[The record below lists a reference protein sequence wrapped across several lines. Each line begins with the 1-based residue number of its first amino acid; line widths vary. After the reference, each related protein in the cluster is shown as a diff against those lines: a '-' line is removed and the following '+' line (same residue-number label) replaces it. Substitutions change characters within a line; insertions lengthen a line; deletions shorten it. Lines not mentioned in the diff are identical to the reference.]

1 MVKWSL
7 PAKEDLKQIN
17 DFISR
22 DSKYYAKKVSTEIV
36 ERSEHLNLYPS
47 IGRIVPEI
55 NEKNIRELIIYSYR
69 MIYQISEDEIEILAL
84 LHCKKEFYLTK

>member
-7 PAKEDLKQIN
+7 PAKEDLKNIY

-22 DSKYYAKKVSTEIV
+22 DSNHYAKKVSTEIV
-36 ERSEHLNLYPS
+36 EKSEYLNLYPS
-47 IGRIVPEI
+47 IGKIVPEI

-69 MIYQISEDEIEILAL
+69 MIYQISSDKIEILAI
-84 LHCKKEFYLTK
+84 LHCKKEFHLKK